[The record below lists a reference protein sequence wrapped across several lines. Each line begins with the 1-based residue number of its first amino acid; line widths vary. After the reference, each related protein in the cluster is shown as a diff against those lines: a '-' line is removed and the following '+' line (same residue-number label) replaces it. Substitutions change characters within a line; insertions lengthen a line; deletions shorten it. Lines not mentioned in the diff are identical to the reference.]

1 MKNLVTKVML
11 IQDTDLVKEF
21 REMLREEMG
30 NVKPNPTSDLPPSK
44 YIKIDEVARIL
55 EVTKPTIYNW
65 VNQGL
70 INKYKIN
77 SRTYFQKEEILN
89 LFDDQQI
96 K

>member
-1 MKNLVTKVML
+1 MKDLGIKVML
-11 IQDTDLVKEF
+11 VQDTDLIEEI
-21 REMLREEMG
+21 REMVKEEMG
-30 NVKPNPTSDLPPSK
+30 SAKPNPLSDLPPRK

-55 EVTKPTIYNW
+55 EVTKPTVYNW